1 MKLYDVKNRLYVRDL
16 KNKITGYFHSI
27 NIQLDEVQ
35 TVKSV
40 LYRFIPE
47 DGKSIT
53 DANCAFRM
61 RNDIEWYKPELL
73 IKLGIDNLDIILL
86 RPDSDMFEVNKIQ
99 GNLDSKLFVQGKV
112 SKDICEVP
120 EAIDYIS
127 NYISYKMTVGIDE
140 VLKTYL
146 SLSRNEYHLVFML
159 NCIDK

>member
-16 KNKITGYFHSI
+16 KNEITGYFHSI
-27 NIQLDEVQ
+27 NIQLDEAQ

-40 LYRFIPE
+40 LYKFIPE
-47 DGKSIT
+47 DGKPIT
-53 DANCAFRM
+53 DANDAFYM
-61 RNDIEWYKPELL
+61 RSEIEWYKQELI
-73 IKLGIDNLDIILL
+73 IKLGIEDLEIILL
-86 RPDSDMFEVNKIQ
+86 RPDSDMFDVNKIQ
-99 GNLDSKLFVQGKV
+99 GNLDSKLFVQEKV

-127 NYISYKMTVGIDE
+127 NSISYKMTVGIDE

-146 SLSRNEYHLVFML
+146 NLSKNEYHLVFML